1 MANIYGGQSSW
12 LDEAEGSKKGV
23 WGSKKNK
30 DTSMVTQGLLS
41 DADLKARL
49 KGLTSEQ
56 KQVVLKEQ
64 ELYRARAKIR
74 RQERF
79 KEFVKQSGFRD
90 RPQGRGKITATFQ
103 FALAVTEMLTVYEK
117 ERLVKTLQ
125 EGGELSGKVKRPPYT
140 REEEETILRMAA
152 EGRRDKEIAQQINRP
167 IPSVTRKRK
176 ELQTRDPEAK
186 PVSRSPSAPTVPS
199 PASAV
204 ASA

>member
-12 LDEAEGSKKGV
+12 LEESEKSKKGG

-41 DADLKARL
+41 DTELKARL
-49 KGLTSEQ
+49 KGLNAEQ

-79 KEFVKQSGFRD
+79 REFVKQSGFRD
-90 RPQGRGKITATFQ
+90 RPQGRGKISATFQ
-103 FALAVTEMLTVYEK
+103 FALAMTEMLTTYEK
-117 ERLVKTLQ
+117 ERLVKVLQ
-125 EGGELSGKVKRPPYT
+125 EGGELAGKVKRPPYT
-140 REEEETILRMAA
+140 REDEATILRMAA
-152 EGRRDKEIAQQINRP
+152 EGRRDKEIAQAINRP
-167 IPSVTRKRK
+167 LPSVTRKRK
-176 ELQTRDPEAK
+176 ELQSRQPE
-186 PVSRSPSAPTVPS
+186 PEPTSAPVAPT
-199 PASAV
+199 PAVAV

>member
-1 MANIYGGQSSW
+1 
-12 LDEAEGSKKGV
+12 
-23 WGSKKNK
+23 
-30 DTSMVTQGLLS
+30 MVTQGLLS

-49 KGLTSEQ
+49 KGTHFRAKASCQ
-56 KQVVLKEQ
+56 Q
-64 ELYRARAKIR
+64 ERRLYRARAKIR

-90 RPQGRGKITATFQ
+90 RRQGRGKISSTFQ

-140 REEEETILRMAA
+140 REEEETILQMAA

-167 IPSVTRKRK
+167 IPSTLAQRVANPRPRG
-176 ELQTRDPEAK
+176 QTCLKIPPLRQFLAQPLLW
-186 PVSRSPSAPTVPS
+186 PV
-199 PASAV
+199 
-204 ASA
+204 

>member
-79 KEFVKQSGFRD
+79 KEFVKQSGFRSPS
-90 RPQGRGKITATFQ
+90 RTTRSHRLSNLHWPLLKCSPSMKRTF
-103 FALAVTEMLTVYEK
+103 
-117 ERLVKTLQ
+117 VKTLQ

-140 REEEETILRMAA
+140 REEEETILQMAA

>member
-1 MANIYGGQSSW
+1 
-12 LDEAEGSKKGV
+12 
-23 WGSKKNK
+23 
-30 DTSMVTQGLLS
+30 MVTQGLLS

-90 RPQGRGKITATFQ
+90 RPQGRGKISATFQ

-140 REEEETILRMAA
+140 REEEEAILRMAA

-176 ELQTRDPEAK
+176 ELTGPRPEAK